1 MYIDQNEI
9 TNWLTEIFTAAGCPE
24 GEAALI
30 ATHLVDA
37 DASGHPSH
45 GIVRVPR
52 YMEYIKEETL
62 TDTLSFETQ
71 MSNATEIS
79 FDGIQTKLSINK

>member
-1 MYIDQNEI
+1 MYINQNEI
-9 TNWLTEIFTAAGCPE
+9 TKWLTKIFTAAGCPE
-24 GEAALI
+24 EEAALI

-52 YMEYIKEETL
+52 YMEYIKEGTVRPVCAHETL
-62 TDTLSFETQ
+62 MSSGSLHLIDGLYSF
-71 MSNATEIS
+71 
-79 FDGIQTKLSINK
+79 G